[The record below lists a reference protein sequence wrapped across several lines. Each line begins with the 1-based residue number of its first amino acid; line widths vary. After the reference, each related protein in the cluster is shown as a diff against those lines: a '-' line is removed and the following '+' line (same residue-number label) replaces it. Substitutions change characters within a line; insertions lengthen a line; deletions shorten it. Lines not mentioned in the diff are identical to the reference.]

1 VEKRVKGW
9 ELNAVLMFRGYIDE
23 SYDPN
28 PIPQVFTLSCII
40 GFDNMLPWFEMA
52 WAKVLEEKN
61 QQLKEQSRPPISRY
75 HASNCSSLHG
85 EFAGWSVDEQIEFS
99 LKLFNVFRNHPIHI
113 HAFDMP
119 LQLLVQEIPE
129 TTENPV
135 GFAYVIL
142 LFYLMQQIS
151 ENTLSLYPDDQIRLH
166 HDRCDYDGALAD
178 AFGQVLD
185 DPTFKRAN
193 QYASI
198 TPADWQNCVM
208 LQPADLIAYENF
220 KEGMQHYYPNPK
232 IKGRRKSLEA
242 ILDIDDIGARA
253 SGLGVDVIRQLKIQ
267 IDALDKKGRKRLFDA
282 ARIRA

>member
-1 VEKRVKGW
+1 M
-9 ELNAVLMFRGYIDE
+9 LMLRGYIDE
-23 SYDPN
+23 SHDPN

-52 WAKVLEEKN
+52 WAKVVEEKN
-61 QQLKEQSRPPISRY
+61 VQLKEQCRPPISRY
-75 HASNCSSLHG
+75 HASNCSSRHG
-85 EFAGWSVDEQIEFS
+85 EFADWSVDEQIEFS

-129 TTENPV
+129 TAENSV

-151 ENTLSLYPDDQIRLH
+151 EKTLSLYPDDLISLH
-166 HDRCDYDGALAD
+166 HDHCDYDGALAD

-185 DPTFKRAN
+185 DPTFKRSD
-193 QYASI
+193 QYTSI
-198 TPADWQNCVM
+198 TPEHWQKCLM

-220 KEGMQHYYPNPK
+220 KEGMQHYHPSPK

-242 ILDIDDIGARA
+242 LRYRWYWC
-253 SGLGVDVIRQLKIQ
+253 SGEWAWVRRYSAIENPD
-267 IDALDKKGRKRLFDA
+267 
-282 ARIRA
+282 